1 MQGPHLK
8 YWANPPR
15 LAAGTGEFAGRLSL
29 SMVIFAPLSA
39 REGSVRASSDTGIGR
54 PVRRR
59 EDFRLLTGK
68 GCYSDDFN
76 FPDQAYAVMV
86 RSPHAHALIRSVNIT
101 AAAAA
106 PGVLAVLTGRDL
118 LAERLQPIPHSVGTR
133 HPADITLENKDGSAP
148 FIPPHFPMTADEAHH
163 CGEIVAMVV
172 ATTLAAA
179 KDAAEIVAVDYEP
192 LPSVTH
198 SLAAV
203 APDAPLARSDAAS
216 NTSLDAEVG
225 DPAATEAAFAKA
237 AHIVKFE
244 TWIPRIAG
252 VPMEPRAA
260 LGIYDR
266 TTERYTLY
274 AGIGGAVRPKQELAK
289 IFGVDEDKVRVVMH
303 EVGGN
308 FGTRGSFNPEFA
320 LVTWAARRVG
330 RPVKWTCE
338 RQEAFLCDYQARDL
352 AVEAE
357 LALDR
362 EGNFVAM
369 RGSNI
374 VNSGAYPISFGP
386 LAKGVEIMSSIYHM
400 PVVHFRARAAITNTL
415 PTRPYRSSG
424 RPEVMFVME
433 RLIDGAARQCGFD
446 RLALRRHNLV
456 PESAM
461 PYRNPFG
468 MVYDSGAYHQVMERV
483 LALGDW
489 AGFPAR
495 RAESRGRGKYRG
507 IGVAN
512 YVDTATGTPR
522 ERAEVTVQP
531 DGVVEVVVGTVSNGQ
546 GHETSFAQLIT
557 EWLGVPLDSVRLVTG
572 DTDRVSVGGG
582 SHSGRALRLASIVML
597 NASRE
602 IIAKGLKI
610 ASHLLEADA
619 NDLEFVDGR
628 FTVKGT
634 DRALGIFEVAAEALR
649 RNDLS
654 NDLRGPLYAASD
666 ETVNIASFP
675 YGCHV
680 CEVEVDAE
688 TGVVELARYTA
699 VDDVG
704 RAVNPMIVHGQ
715 IHGGITHGLG
725 QALSEHCF
733 YDPETGQLL
742 SGSLMDYA
750 LPRADTLPFFTT
762 ELSEVPTPTHPL
774 GIRPAGEG
782 GTTPALGVV
791 INAIVDAL
799 AEFGVTHVEMPATP
813 ERVWRA
819 IHRTI

>member
-1 MQGPHLK
+1 M
-8 YWANPPR
+8 
-15 LAAGTGEFAGRLSL
+15 
-29 SMVIFAPLSA
+29 
-39 REGSVRASSDTGIGR
+39 RASSNNNGIGQ

-68 GCYSDDFN
+68 GCYSDDYN
-76 FPDQAYAVMV
+76 FPGQAYAVMV
-86 RSPHAHALIRSVNIT
+86 RSPHAHALIRAIETS

-106 PGVLAVLTGRDL
+106 PGVLAVLTGQDL
-118 LAERLQPIPHSVGTR
+118 LADGLQAIPHSVGTR
-133 HPADITLENKDGSAP
+133 HPADITLVNKDRSPP
-148 FIPPHFPMTADEAHH
+148 FIPPHFPMTAREAHH

-172 ATTLAAA
+172 ATTVAQA
-179 KDAAEIVAVDYEP
+179 KDATELVSIDYEP
-192 LPSVTH
+192 LPAVTH
-198 SLAAV
+198 SLTAV
-203 APDAPLARSDAAS
+203 EADAPLARGDGSS
-216 NTSLDAEVG
+216 NISIDAEVG
-225 DPAATEAAFAKA
+225 DPAATETAFSKA
-237 AHIVKFE
+237 AHVVRFE

-260 LGIYDR
+260 TGTYDR
-266 TTERYTLY
+266 ESGRYTLY

-289 IFGVDEDKVRVVMH
+289 ILGVPENNVRVVMH

-357 LALDR
+357 LALDEDGR
-362 EGNFVAM
+362 FLAM
-369 RGSNI
+369 RGSNL
-374 VNSGAYPISFGP
+374 VNSGAYPISYGP
-386 LAKGVEIMSSIYHM
+386 LAKGVEIMSSIYHV
-400 PVVHFRARAAITNTL
+400 PAVHFRARAAITNTA

-433 RLIDGAARQCGFD
+433 RLIDLAARQSGFD
-446 RLALRRHNLV
+446 RLELRRRNLV
-456 PESAM
+456 PEAAM

-483 LALGDW
+483 LALGGW
-489 AGFPAR
+489 TGFPTR
-495 RAESRGRGKYRG
+495 RAEARNRGKFRG
-507 IGVAN
+507 IGVSN

-522 ERAEVTVQP
+522 ERAEITVLP

-546 GHETSFAQLIT
+546 GHETSFAQLIG
-557 EWLGVPLDSVRLVTG
+557 EWLGVPIDGVRLVTG

-597 NASRE
+597 NASRDV
-602 IIAKGLKI
+602 IDKGLKL
-610 ASHLLEADA
+610 ASHLLETAT
-619 NDLEFVDGR
+619 NDLEFVDGWFR
-628 FTVKGT
+628 VKGT
-634 DRALGIFEVAAEALR
+634 DRSLGIFDIAAEALR
-649 RNDLS
+649 RNDLP
-654 NDLRGPLYAASD
+654 DELRGPLRAESD
-666 ETVNIASFP
+666 ETVNLASFP

-680 CEVEVDAE
+680 CEVEVDAD
-688 TGVVELARYTA
+688 TGVVEIVRYSA

-725 QALSEHCF
+725 QAMSEYCV
-733 YDPETGQLL
+733 YDRETGQLL
-742 SGSLMDYA
+742 SGSLLDYA
-750 LPRADTLPFFTT
+750 MPRADKLPFFST

-799 AEFGVTHVEMPATP
+799 SEFGVTHIEMPATP

-819 IHRTI
+819 IRSGQALLDRAG